1 MSFFPREI
9 NTLFSQKIMNPFFL
23 KRCQTYFG
31 ADKLISLRIF
41 PKKTLSRNILI
52 LYRLSLSKK
61 RKKLS
66 KNIWGK
72 TIKERQFRL
81 LRFFA
86 KTKIGKYSPN
96 YFEYLPSLKFGFSED
111 IEGKQIRSFEKK
123 FSFWEKN
130 ISKFSQILA
139 EFQKT
144 KIPATF
150 LKTYTIN
157 EEKKYIRDSLKKIRN
172 YSPEEGKKYKE
183 LKNYYL
189 KNLFT
194 RCWTKNFFSFC
205 HFDFQPSNIFYI
217 KRTKNFVLLD
227 FDSSKKFHPAIDL
240 ANFWVHFYVMARYHF
255 LQKKVFSLCDK
266 FLQPYFQKTK
276 LKKGFVD
283 CFSLFRLRTI
293 LDIAQITASVFKR
306 PSKESQ
312 KVFDKLDE
320 LLKICL

>member
-1 MSFFPREI
+1 MSFFPRESK
-9 NTLFSQKIMNPFFL
+9 TLFSQKIMSSFF
-23 KRCQTYFG
+23 KGKCQTYFG
-31 ADKLISLRIF
+31 ADKLVSLRIF
-41 PKKTLSRNILI
+41 PKKTLSGNILI

-66 KNIWGK
+66 KDIWGK
-72 TIKERQFRL
+72 TIKERQLRL
-81 LRFFA
+81 LKFFA
-86 KTKIGKYSPN
+86 KTKIGKYLPN
-96 YFEYLPSLKFGFSED
+96 YFEYLPSLKFSLSED
-111 IEGKQIRSFEKK
+111 IGGKQIRLFEKN

-130 ISKFSQILA
+130 ISKFSQILG

-189 KNLFT
+189 KNSFPK
-194 RCWTKNFFSFC
+194 CWTKKLFFFS

-217 KRTKNFVLLD
+217 ERTKNFVLLD
-227 FDSSKKFHPAIDL
+227 FDLAKKFHPAMDL
-240 ANFWVHFYVMARYHF
+240 ANFWVHFYVMTRYHF
-255 LQKKVFSLCDK
+255 SQKRVLWLCDK

-276 LKKGFVD
+276 LKRGFPH

-293 LDIAQITASVFKR
+293 LDIAQITASVFKT
-306 PSKESQ
+306 PSEESQ